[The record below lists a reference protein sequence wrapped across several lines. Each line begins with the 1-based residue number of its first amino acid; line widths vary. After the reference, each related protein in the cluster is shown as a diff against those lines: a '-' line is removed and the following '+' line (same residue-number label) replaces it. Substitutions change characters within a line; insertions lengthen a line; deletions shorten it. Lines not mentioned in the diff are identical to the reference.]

1 MRARS
6 MSCGG
11 RGDNLDLGGLDLDI
25 TLVLKVLGVGI
36 LVAVSGQILSKTGR
50 DEQVTWLTVSGI
62 IAVLIML
69 INEIADLLTTLRGFF
84 GI

>member
-1 MRARS
+1 
-6 MSCGG
+6 
-11 RGDNLDLGGLDLDI
+11 LDLDI

-62 IAVLIML
+62 LAVLLML
-69 INEIADLLTTLRGFF
+69 VGEIGDLLTVLRGIF

>member
-1 MRARS
+1 M
-6 MSCGG
+6 
-11 RGDNLDLGGLDLDI
+11 DI

-36 LVAVSGQILSKTGR
+36 LVGVSGQILSKTGR

-62 IAVLIML
+62 VAVLIML
-69 INEIADLLTTLRGFF
+69 INEIAGLLTTLRGIF